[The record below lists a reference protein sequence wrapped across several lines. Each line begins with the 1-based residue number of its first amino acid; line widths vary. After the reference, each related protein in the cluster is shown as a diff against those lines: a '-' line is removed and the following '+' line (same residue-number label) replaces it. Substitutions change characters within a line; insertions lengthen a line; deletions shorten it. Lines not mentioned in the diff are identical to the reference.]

1 MDFIIFSASE
11 PVSADCV
18 RVGTGG
24 PSASS
29 AAALDDI
36 VPVIAAAIEMM
47 LPPKLR

>member
-29 AAALDDI
+29 AAADEEDI
-36 VPVIAAAIEMM
+36 AVVALIAF
-47 LPPKLR
+47 LLRVVLN